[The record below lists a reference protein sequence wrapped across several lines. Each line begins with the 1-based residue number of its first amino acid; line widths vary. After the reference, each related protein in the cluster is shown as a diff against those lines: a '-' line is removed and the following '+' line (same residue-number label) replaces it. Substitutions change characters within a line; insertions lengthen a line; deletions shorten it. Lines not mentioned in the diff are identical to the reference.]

1 MSTKALKKELLVAVV
16 MLLVAAVA
24 LSGSTYAWF
33 AMNNQVTVTG
43 MEVRTTTG
51 DNLLIAPG
59 ETANTSKPAETEFK
73 TSLVQLVDG
82 LLEPVSTVNGVNY
95 FYTSTKN
102 VAGNGDAASDVYVA
116 YDPGDTAA
124 FNDNYSTTGATA
136 YADYAFFLKASNA
149 DVSNPKDV
157 KLTKLAL
164 TYGGSTQTQK
174 AFRVAV
180 FVDDMGET
188 GATSAKAP
196 YYTAV
201 DNTNL
206 LSILRVSDAGYFSPT
221 NRAVTST
228 TALAE
233 VDGKIDDPVTIGTV
247 AAEKTNYYKVV
258 VRLWLEGEDTT
269 CTNDTFAT
277 LKDKWALDLALEIGG
292 TAAAVTAISPATT
305 AAKTELTDGVTTA
318 TSDPTTNVI
327 IDGVTYYA
335 ISGKTVG
342 DPALQI
348 YATTTDPLEAGTDHI
363 FTITN
368 NYPTMV
374 DNQINWQ

>member
-33 AMNNQVTVTG
+33 AMNTQVTVTG

-51 DNLLIAPG
+51 DNLLIATG
-59 ETANTSKPAETEFK
+59 TTEATAKPAETEFK

-82 LLEPVSTVNGVNY
+82 LLEPASTVNGVNY

-102 VAGNGDAASDVYVA
+102 VQGNGDAASEVYVA
-116 YDPGDTAA
+116 YDPSNTTPFD
-124 FNDNYSTTGATA
+124 DNYSTTGAKA
-136 YADYAFFLKASNA
+136 FVDYAFFLKASNSDA
-149 DVSNPKDV
+149 TNAKDV
-157 KLTKLAL
+157 KLTKLDL
-164 TYGGSTQTQK
+164 TYGGSAQTQK
-174 AFRVAV
+174 AFRIAV

-188 GATSAKAP
+188 GATPAQAP
-196 YYTAV
+196 FYTAV
-201 DNTNL
+201 DDTNL
-206 LSILRVSDAGYFSPT
+206 LSILRVSGAGYFSAT
-221 NRAVTST
+221 NKAVNST
-228 TALAE
+228 TTLAE
-233 VDGKIDDPVTIGTV
+233 VDGKIDDAVTIGTV

-292 TAAAVTAISPATT
+292 SASAVSVITPATT

-318 TSDPTTNVI
+318 TSNPATNVI
-327 IDGVTYYA
+327 IDETTYYE
-335 ISGKTVG
+335 ISGVMVGGTLKAYTTKTT
-342 DPALQI
+342 AL
-348 YATTTDPLEAGTDHI
+348 AAGDHI

-374 DNQINWQ
+374 DNQIDWQ